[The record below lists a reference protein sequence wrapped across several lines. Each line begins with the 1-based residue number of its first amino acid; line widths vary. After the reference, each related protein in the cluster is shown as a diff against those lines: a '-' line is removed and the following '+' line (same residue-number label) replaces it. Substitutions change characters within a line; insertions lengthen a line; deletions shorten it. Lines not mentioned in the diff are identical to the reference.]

1 MAGGKYNKKNAKK
14 LIEALRKCLGI
25 KSQAAAMCGYERHII
40 DRWAKKHED
49 FAKQVEEVI
58 EVQKD
63 FVEAKFLQLI
73 RDGDA
78 SCIIHYMK
86 TKCKDRGYG
95 KNVDITT
102 NGRPLDLKFEIV
114 EDGESEQDITQE

>member
-1 MAGGKYNKKNAKK
+1 MANDKYTIENGQR
-14 LIEALRKCLGI
+14 LIDALKKCLGI

-40 DRWAKKHED
+40 DRWARVHPEFKEALD
-49 FAKQVEEVI
+49 EVVEM
-58 EVQKD
+58 QKD

-73 RDGDA
+73 RDGET

>member
-1 MAGGKYNKKNAKK
+1 MAYNKYSKEKGQA

-40 DRWAKKHED
+40 DRWAKAHEEFKEQLD
-49 FAKQVEEVI
+49 EVI
-58 EVQKD
+58 ETQKD

-73 RDGDA
+73 RDGDTN
-78 SCIIHYMK
+78 CIIHYMK

-95 KNVDITT
+95 HSLDVTSDNEK
-102 NGRPLDLKFEIV
+102 LDLKFEIV
-114 EDGESEQDITQE
+114 RGGESK